1 MRGYGGTEAP
11 GEYASYNAYN
21 LAADALGLLQRLGI
35 ECVALVGHD
44 HGAELAIAIAVT
56 RILALAL
63 TPTLAIAVTRRQATR
78 APTPNSSAS
87 PNQAPTSAGSCACST
102 RASSPRTSR

>member
-11 GEYASYNAYN
+11 SEYASYNAYN

-44 HGAELAIAIAVT
+44 HGAELAK
-56 RILALAL
+56 
-63 TPTLAIAVTRRQATR
+63 AIAVTRRQATR